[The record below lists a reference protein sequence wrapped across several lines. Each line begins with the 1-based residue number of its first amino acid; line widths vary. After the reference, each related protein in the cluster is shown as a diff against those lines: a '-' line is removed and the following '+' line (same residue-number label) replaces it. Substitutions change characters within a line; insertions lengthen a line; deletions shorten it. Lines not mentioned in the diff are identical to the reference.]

1 MQICEIWLPKTVTL
15 SFKNLPG
22 KLSRP
27 PFLFWFKS
35 LRSFNTVY
43 SDTKVKWHLELKC
56 FRNKGK
62 LNLKGEEKL
71 ASISS
76 SSVKKD
82 FLKMEAFFWIK
93 LVTLSFVLRQMFV
106 KGLLIEVEHRVLR
119 DFYNSEFHNLDL
131 PMFSVNFII
140 KNLIF
145 FCSIHFWVLHFASI

>member
-1 MQICEIWLPKTVTL
+1 
-15 SFKNLPG
+15 
-22 KLSRP
+22 
-27 PFLFWFKS
+27 
-35 LRSFNTVY
+35 
-43 SDTKVKWHLELKC
+43 
-56 FRNKGK
+56 
-62 LNLKGEEKL
+62 
-71 ASISS
+71 
-76 SSVKKD
+76 
-82 FLKMEAFFWIK
+82 MEAFFWIK